1 MRLLTW
7 NINALV
13 RANSYLKLFEQSWCT
28 VPGLL
33 PDCDQKLHM
42 HVPQAGTV
50 RNFELKHG
58 SFRGFLDAYHIDILS
73 VQVSRPQT
81 TIHVAAHMS
90 AAVTSPLS
98 PPAADIEK
106 VMRLAGA

>member
-13 RANSYLKLFEQSWCT
+13 RAINQLSHSSASYSAPSYDVGVRLKLY
-28 VPGLL
+28 
-33 PDCDQKLHM
+33 M
-42 HVPQAGTV
+42 HAPQAGTV

-73 VQVSRPQT
+73 VQVCFPVLNT
-81 TIHVAAHMS
+81 N
-90 AAVTSPLS
+90 
-98 PPAADIEK
+98 
-106 VMRLAGA
+106 